1 MKNFVIS
8 LASATDR
15 RSHIISEFQKQGI
28 GFSFFD
34 AITPETMAQ
43 AVEDLGVDISKTELR
58 KCEIACLLSHAVLWK
73 KAVDENLPYIAIF
86 EDDIHLGRK
95 STSFLTSD
103 KWIPAECKIVKL
115 EAFYPKII
123 VALNYKPLINSKRKL
138 ALLKAKHMGCGGYIL
153 SNESARN
160 LLALLKQYEVLIPVD
175 HIVFNDYLQSNPQ
188 DIFQMLPAICIQD
201 HRLTKSHDK
210 FPSFL
215 EQERNLRKGE
225 DKTKVKL
232 SLLDKAKREFLRLGT
247 QTVKIVK
254 ELAVLLQG
262 ERVVRIQGERVV
274 RIKFK

>member
-1 MKNFVIS
+1 MRNFVIS
-8 LASATDR
+8 LSSATLR
-15 RSHIISEFQKQGI
+15 RAHISSEFAKEKVD
-28 GFSFFD
+28 FEFFD
-34 AITPETMAQ
+34 AITPVTLQ
-43 AVEDLGVDISKTELR
+43 ATSSAIGLVTKQTDLHQNEV
-58 KCEIACLLSHAVLWK
+58 ACLLSHVVLWK
-73 KAVDENLPYIAIF
+73 KAVDEQLDYIAIF